1 MEIKMSDTIAA
12 ISTGSCVSA
21 IGVIRMSGDEA
32 IAIAD
37 RVFRRKNGVR
47 LADSQPGRLYL
58 GGLHG
63 SEGELIDVCMCTF
76 SRAPRSYTGEDT
88 AELQCHGSPVA
99 LAEALQALFKAGAR
113 QALPGEFTKR
123 AFLNGQMDLSS
134 AEAVI
139 DLIEAQTPAAAY
151 NAAGKLDGRMR
162 LLADGLDKEIRDVL
176 SHFYAALDWPDEDI
190 EEFSLEGY
198 RAVFRRVRDELERM
212 LATYERGKLLRDGV
226 KCAILGRPNVGKSS
240 LLNALVGYE
249 RAIVTEVAGT
259 TRDTVEERLRIGNVL
274 IRLSDTAGL
283 RDSEDKIEQMGVKRA
298 ENAARDSSLVIAV
311 FDGGEEL
318 GEDDFRVLELA
329 RSCPMGIAVINK
341 ADIPRRIDADAG
353 RSALPETVTVSALTG
368 EGVDALSE
376 AIERML
382 SSGDKLPT
390 GQLVTNLRQA
400 EAIARARDSVIAVIE
415 GMDMGLTPDA
425 VLTEAEAAASAIGEI
440 NGRTIREDAVN
451 AIFSRFCVGK

>member
-1 MEIKMSDTIAA
+1 MSDTIAA

-151 NAAGKLDGRMR
+151 NAAGQLDGSMS
-162 LLADGLDKEIRDVL
+162 LLADGLYNEIRDVL

-341 ADIPRRIDADAG
+341 ADMPRRIDADAV

-400 EAIARARDSVIAVIE
+400 EAIARARNSVIAVIE